1 MPETPA
7 NPTPSFPRPSTSDLA
22 IWVDLRMV
30 LAHVN
35 TIEYY
40 LGRRDAEPLGGLDVA
55 AVRSQLNE
63 ARRLLGTLALAHAES
78 IVERS

>member
-7 NPTPSFPRPSTSDLA
+7 NPTPSFPRPSTRDLA
-22 IWVDLRMV
+22 IWLDLRMV

-40 LGRRDAEPLGGLDVA
+40 LGRRDAEPLGGLDVV
-55 AVRSQLNE
+55 AVRDELNA
-63 ARRLLGTLALAHAES
+63 ARRLLGELALAYADS
-78 IVERS
+78 IIERS